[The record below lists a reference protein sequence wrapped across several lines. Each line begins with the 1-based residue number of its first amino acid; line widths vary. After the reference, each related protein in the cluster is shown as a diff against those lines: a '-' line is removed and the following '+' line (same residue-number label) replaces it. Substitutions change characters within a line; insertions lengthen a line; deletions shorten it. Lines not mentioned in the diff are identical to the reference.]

1 MSTEKKTYA
10 ERMEEYVDF
19 ETPLTADPDE
29 RDILVAV
36 NGETLRIRRGER
48 VQIQRKFLE
57 VRRNAEA
64 QRRAAVR
71 YQRQQQFR
79 HFDDDQ
85 PFPQRR
91 VQPDP
96 QLHEQEFFQL
106 FRLDQLPQ
114 LLGLREYPQL

>member
-57 VRRNAEA
+57 VLRNAEA

-71 YQRQQQFR
+71 YQRQQQR
-79 HFDDDQ
+79 
-85 PFPQRR
+85 
-91 VQPDP
+91 
-96 QLHEQEFFQL
+96 
-106 FRLDQLPQ
+106 
-114 LLGLREYPQL
+114 GLAAGPLAEM